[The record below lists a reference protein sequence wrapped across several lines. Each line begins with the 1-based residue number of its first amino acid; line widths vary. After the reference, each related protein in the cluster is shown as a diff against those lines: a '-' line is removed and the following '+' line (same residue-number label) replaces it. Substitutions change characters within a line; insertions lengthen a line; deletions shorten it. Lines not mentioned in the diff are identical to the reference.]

1 MVTVKLNPKGQ
12 IAIPA
17 DIRKQLHLRNG
28 EEMNLLLQEERLII
42 SRKEDSI
49 EAAFG
54 LCKANVSVSLEQM
67 EKTIR
72 EKATHDRS

>member
-12 IAIPA
+12 ITIPA

-54 LCKANVSVSLEQM
+54 FCKANVSVSLEQM